1 MPSALW
7 AAGVLRV
14 LWPPAVGWRHLLWR
28 RLGVLGLVGTGAML
42 VASLETGLD
51 PGGAVEVWSSG
62 WGPMGLAAVVWGV
75 VAIIVCRVSR
85 RRLRGRDRP
94 EAQAASPSSFAP
106 GGVRAAGPPGLN
118 WAAIDAREAAGREG
132 ELRIRELLLDRLPA
146 GMLILNNLELPGLG
160 GDVDLLIVGGTGL
173 YLAEVKAWSGAISCS
188 PDGRRWSRVTTGG
201 QWRPLPD
208 PAAQAQRE
216 IRALRDYLQHADPD
230 LCRRT
235 ELWIDGFIVFAHP
248 RVSVDARCSPVPALS
263 PNAAAARIRETVP
276 RGRMSL
282 ADQERVVALLES
294 VQPNG
299 LVRETPAYG
308 SIIKRH

>member
-75 VAIIVCRVSR
+75 VAIFVCRVSR
-85 RRLRGRDRP
+85 RRPRGRERP

-132 ELRIRELLLDRLPA
+132 ELRIRELLLDRLPS

-216 IRALRDYLQHADPD
+216 IRALRDYLQDADPD
-230 LCRRT
+230 LCHRT
-235 ELWIDGFIVFAHP
+235 ELWIDGFIVFAHSKA
-248 RVSVDARCSPVPALS
+248 RVDARC
-263 PNAAAARIRETVP
+263 
-276 RGRMSL
+276 
-282 ADQERVVALLES
+282 
-294 VQPNG
+294 
-299 LVRETPAYG
+299 
-308 SIIKRH
+308 